1 MNHTYDL
8 RLEES
13 STKTRIL
20 DSAEQLFAER
30 GFDAASLR
38 AITGKAGVNLA
49 AVNYHFKSKEVLIR
63 EVLARR
69 LSPLNRRR
77 LEMLDQHEAKRGSR
91 PVPIEDIVRSLV
103 APLFEQR
110 DSLSGGRYIASLLG
124 RLYSEP
130 RLWKIFL
137 EELGDTVSRFS
148 AALRRALPHLSKG
161 ELFWRI
167 HFAIGAMNHTLAGIH
182 ILEYQSDGACDVSDS
197 EGTIERLTA
206 FMSAGLQAPLP
217 VRPTRGEGETW

>member
-1 MNHTYDL
+1 MIHTYDL
-8 RLEES
+8 KLEES

-20 DSAEQLFAER
+20 DSAEKLFAER

-69 LSPLNRRR
+69 LSPLTQRR
-77 LEMLDQHEAKRGSR
+77 LELLDQHEAKRGSR

-110 DSLSGGRYIASLLG
+110 DRLSGGRYIASLLG

-148 AALRRALPHLSKG
+148 AALRLALPQLSKG
-161 ELFWRI
+161 R
-167 HFAIGAMNHTLAGIH
+167 FARFYDSDLYLAGT
-182 ILEYQSDGACDVSDS
+182 SFWG
-197 EGTIERLTA
+197 
-206 FMSAGLQAPLP
+206 
-217 VRPTRGEGETW
+217 RPDLHGC